1 MSRITAV
8 AVALN
13 PSKRRESPP
22 KKNDDTAIFFPL
34 FFFSPLFLCT
44 CSFYHTPVRTSAAVE
59 QGSTC
64 TCMMYGR
71 KRAVWTAGYPAAVSY
86 IAAKQGHVCGSN
98 LFSYIRDSA
107 QRKYR
112 GEARHAT
119 MKAAASSC
127 IERSRSALVRYDALH
142 QT

>member
-1 MSRITAV
+1 MSRVTAV

-13 PSKRRESPP
+13 PSKKRESPP
-22 KKNDDTAIFFPL
+22 KKTDDDQLFLSL
-34 FFFSPLFLCT
+34 FFLCSFFFCT

-59 QGSTC
+59 QGATC

-127 IERSRSALVRYDALH
+127 IERSRSALVKFDALH